1 MDFSSTA
8 TAIKDTNNNVILNG
22 GQQITSWALG
32 EIFTT
37 SSPSGQAVSG
47 VNLSPTRNPP
57 GGLLGGPQGGYF
69 ERAKPQYE
77 NVPASSFVN
86 ALDHGCSGDGQSDD
100 TACLNSIFAQPGY
113 VFLPAGVY
121 IATDTVRVV
130 PGVNIVGEAW
140 SQIMAS
146 GANFADMNNPRV
158 LLQVGQRGDVGSVE
172 MQDLLFTTKGNTA
185 GAVLVEW
192 NIKASSTGSVAMWG
206 KSTY

>member
-1 MDFSSTA
+1 M
-8 TAIKDTNNNVILNG
+8 ILNG

-77 NVPASSFVN
+77 RISASSFVN
-86 ALDHGCSGDGQSDD
+86 ALDHGCMGDGQSDD
-100 TACLNSIFAQPGY
+100 TACLNSIFSQPGY

-121 IATDTVRVV
+121 IATDTVLVV

-146 GANFADMNNPRV
+146 GGNFADMNNPRV
-158 LLQVGQRGDVGSVE
+158 LLQVGQPGDVGSVE

-192 NIKASSTGSVAMWG
+192 NIKASSAGSVAMWG
-206 KSTY
+206 KLTY